1 MIPFPKP
8 ETSRLRAYQSPMSSA
23 AKPSAE
29 SNPYSPA
36 AQSDNPVRRGIY
48 YGWWMV
54 PVAMMAQ
61 VATSP
66 GQTFGLSMFNTF
78 LQNDLAIS
86 ETALAGAY
94 LLGTLLASFAVP
106 FFGGLMDRYGI
117 RPIMAL
123 VVFLFGAACIW
134 SSQVSGLVSL
144 FFAFLFLRMLGQGA
158 LTLLAQNM
166 LAMWFRRKLGS
177 VTGVSSMAMAGAMAL
192 APMGILLLIQSV
204 GWRWAFVVL
213 GLLVWGSM
221 LPLLATIVR
230 NRPEEVGQTMDGLAP
245 EPIQP
250 GGSEHHGPQFS
261 LPEAMRTHTYWIFV
275 VMATLWAMIATAI
288 TFQIN
293 PLFLSHGLAKSDGA
307 ATFITMAIS
316 MSLMQIVGGWLAD
329 RFPLNR
335 LLFVGTGCLALGTGL
350 LLVMYDVW
358 LAHTYAFV
366 FGGGM
371 GLSHTVA
378 NTAWPRYFGQAHLG
392 KIRGSIMFV
401 VVAGSSIG
409 PSIMGWCNQLLGSYD
424 VSLAVFALL
433 FTGLSGLMLF
443 ATAPGEESEF

>member
-1 MIPFPKP
+1 
-8 ETSRLRAYQSPMSSA
+8 MSTT
-23 AKPSAE
+23 AKPSTD
-29 SNPYSPA
+29 PA
-36 AQSDNPVRRGIY
+36 NSSGEQIENQGGVY

-54 PVAMMAQ
+54 PVAMVAQ

-66 GQTFGLSMFNTF
+66 GQTFGLSMFNTY
-78 LQNDLAIS
+78 LQEDLGLS
-86 ETALAGAY
+86 ETALTGAY

-117 RPIMAL
+117 RPIMTL
-123 VVFLFGAACIW
+123 VVFLFGTACIL
-134 SSQVSGLVSL
+134 SSAVSGLITL
-144 FFAFLFLRMLGQGA
+144 FCAFLFLRMLGQGA

-177 VTGVSSMAMAGAMAL
+177 VTGISSMAMAGAMAL

-230 NRPEEVGQTMDGLAP
+230 NHPEDVGQTMDGLP
-245 EPIQP
+245 QEPVQE
-250 GGSEHHGPQFS
+250 GQSHHGPQFS
-261 LPEAMRTHTYWIFV
+261 LPEAMNTRTYWIFV

-293 PLFLSHGLAKSDGA
+293 PLFLSHGLTKSDAA
-307 ATFITMAIS
+307 ATFITMAIA
-316 MSLMQIVGGWLAD
+316 MSVMQIVGGWLAD
-329 RFPLNR
+329 RYPLNR
-335 LLFVGTGCLALGTGL
+335 LLLIGTGCLAVGTAL
-350 LLVMYDVW
+350 LLAMYDVW
-358 LAHTYAFV
+358 TAHGYALV
-366 FGGGM
+366 FGSGM

-401 VVAGSSIG
+401 VVAGSSVG
-409 PSIMGWCNQLLGSYD
+409 PSIMGWCNQLLGTYD
-424 VSLAVFALL
+424 LSLLVFAILFGLL
-433 FTGLSGLMLF
+433 SVLMLF
-443 ATAPGEESEF
+443 ATAPKTR